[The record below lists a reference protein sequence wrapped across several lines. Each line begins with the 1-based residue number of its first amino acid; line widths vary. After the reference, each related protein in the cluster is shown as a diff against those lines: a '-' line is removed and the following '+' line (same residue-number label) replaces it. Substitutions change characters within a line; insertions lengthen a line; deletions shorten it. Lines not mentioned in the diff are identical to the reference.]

1 MHSRGSSLVE
11 SLVAMSIFSIGTAAT
26 GAWFAQSLA
35 ADAQVSRVLAA
46 DAMASSLAARMRY
59 NRAGVA
65 GGHYTVSVDAS
76 SCVHACDAA
85 ALASDDMRRFRE
97 ALTTHLGPAAD
108 GRVQCDVAE
117 ACDIRMTRQGREV
130 LAWRVRL

>member
-1 MHSRGSSLVE
+1 
-11 SLVAMSIFSIGTAAT
+11 MSIFSIGTAAT

-46 DAMASSLAARMRY
+46 DAMAASLAARMRY

-65 GGHYTVSVDAS
+65 GGHYTVSLDAS

-97 ALTTHLGPAAD
+97 ALATHLGPAAD

-117 ACDIRMTRQGREV
+117 TCDVRLTLQGREV
-130 LAWRVRL
+130 LAWHFRL